1 MCGIAGI
8 IGKEVNAEVTAA
20 TLHALQHR
28 GPNAAGNW
36 QQGEV
41 WLGHRRLSIIDL
53 SDLGNQPMH
62 SKCGRYVMVYNGEIY
77 NYLELA
83 QQYLSDTRL
92 VSKSDSEVLLEL
104 FVRYGDAIY
113 PQLNGMFS
121 IAIWDTSGQTLFVC
135 RDRFGV
141 KPFYYTHQ
149 GKEFVFASEIKAF
162 KSMGLVISPNDKVW
176 AGYLANGTYGMPSET
191 FWNPIAQL
199 PGGYAGRFH
208 LPSNSF
214 TTTRWYKFE
223 TAVRTTQQSFDAN
236 AYSQL
241 LQDAIALRFRA
252 DVPVGVAVSGGLD
265 SSLLLAAI
273 HQQQL
278 DRNQLHAFTFYS
290 NHAAYDELPWVE
302 PLLQTMPGIQHHKIL
317 LTPND
322 VMQSATQMATQ
333 QDEPFGGIPTIA
345 YAQIFKAAK
354 ERNIPVLLDGQGVDE
369 AWAGYDY
376 YWNNS
381 NALVQGTKQLATQRH
396 CLNDE
401 FVNAANAEAIPT
413 PFFNRVLN
421 MQYRDLFYTKLPRA
435 LRFNDRASM
444 QHSIEL
450 REPLLDYRLV
460 EMAFALQD
468 ADKVN
473 NGLTKWQLRKLAQH
487 WLGDTLTLAPKRPVQ
502 TPQREWLKNELREW
516 ADAHIQ
522 WLCYSGNPGWMNA
535 ESTLQTW
542 QQYLLGYSDNSF
554 YIWQWINTSLLLQQM
569 QHSKA

>member
-1 MCGIAGI
+1 MC
-8 IGKEVNAEVTAA
+8 
-20 TLHALQHR
+20 LYR
-28 GPNAAGNW
+28 
-36 QQGEV
+36 
-41 WLGHRRLSIIDL
+41 
-53 SDLGNQPMH
+53 
-62 SKCGRYVMVYNGEIY
+62 
-77 NYLELA
+77 
-83 QQYLSDTRL
+83 
-92 VSKSDSEVLLEL
+92 
-104 FVRYGDAIY
+104 
-113 PQLNGMFS
+113 
-121 IAIWDTSGQTLFVC
+121 
-135 RDRFGV
+135 
-141 KPFYYTHQ
+141 
-149 GKEFVFASEIKAF
+149 
-162 KSMGLVISPNDKVW
+162 
-176 AGYLANGTYGMPSET
+176 
-191 FWNPIAQL
+191 
-199 PGGYAGRFH
+199 
-208 LPSNSF
+208 
-214 TTTRWYKFE
+214 
-223 TAVRTTQQSFDAN
+223 
-236 AYSQL
+236 
-241 LQDAIALRFRA
+241 
-252 DVPVGVAVSGGLD
+252 
-265 SSLLLAAI
+265 LLAAI

-278 DRNQLHAFTFYS
+278 DRNQLHTFTFYS

-302 PLLQTMPGIQHHKIL
+302 PLLQTMPDIQHHKIL
-317 LTPND
+317 LTPYD

-401 FVNAANAEAIPT
+401 FVDTANAEAIPA
-413 PFFNRVLN
+413 PFSNRVLN

-473 NGLTKWQLRKLAQH
+473 NGLTKWQLRKLAQN

-516 ADAHIQ
+516 ADTHIQ

-542 QQYLLGYSDNSF
+542 QQYLLGLSDNSF

-569 QHSKA
+569 QQSKA

>member
-62 SKCGRYVMVYNGEIY
+62 SKCGRYLMVYNGEIY

-83 QQYLSDTRL
+83 QQYLSDTRF

-104 FVRYGDAIY
+104 FVRYGEAIY

-121 IAIWDTSGQTLFVC
+121 IAIWDTSEQTLFVC

-149 GKEFVFASEIKAF
+149 GNGFVFASEIKAF
-162 KSMGLVISPNDKVW
+162 KSMGIVISPNDAVW
-176 AGYLANGTYGMPSET
+176 AGYLANGTYGMPAET

-199 PGGYAGRFH
+199 PGGFAGRFH
-208 LPSNSF
+208 LPSNTF

-223 TAVRTTQQSFDAN
+223 TAVRTTEQSFDAN

-290 NHAAYDELPWVE
+290 NHTAYDELPWVE

-317 LTPND
+317 LTPHD

-345 YAQIFKAAK
+345 YAQIFNAAK

-401 FVNAANAEAIPT
+401 FVDTANAEAIPA
-413 PFFNRVLN
+413 PFSNRVLN

-487 WLGDTLTLAPKRPVQ
+487 WLVDTLTLAPKRPVQ

-516 ADAHIQ
+516 ADTHIQ

-542 QQYLLGYSDNSF
+542 QQYLLGLSNNSF
-554 YIWQWINTSLLLQQM
+554 YVWQWINTSLLLQQM
-569 QHSKA
+569 QQSKA